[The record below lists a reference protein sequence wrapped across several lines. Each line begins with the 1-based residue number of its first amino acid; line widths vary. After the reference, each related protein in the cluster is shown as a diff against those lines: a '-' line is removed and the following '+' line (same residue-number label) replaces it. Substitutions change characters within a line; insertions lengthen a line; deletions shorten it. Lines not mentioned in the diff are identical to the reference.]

1 MPNPQALNMRILAAD
16 DHPTNRLVIETLMSP
31 LASIITVVKDGA
43 EAVAASEAAP
53 YDVVLMDLHMPV
65 MDGYQAT
72 RAIRQSGGQNASI
85 PIIAVSAD
93 DTESSMKAC
102 REAGISSFCV
112 KPVTVEKLI
121 AAIERAYETPMN
133 IRPNDSDVEFF
144 D

>member
-1 MPNPQALNMRILAAD
+1 MANSQANRMRILAAD

-31 LASIITVVKDGA
+31 LASVITVVKDGA
-43 EAVAASEAAP
+43 EAVAASESAA

-72 RAIRQSGGQNASI
+72 RAIRQSGGHNASI
-85 PIIAVSAD
+85 PIVAVSAD

-121 AAIERAYETPMN
+121 AAIDRAYENPMN
-133 IRPNDSDVEFF
+133 IQPDDSGVEFL